1 MNIHKLIIYLQNIQ
15 KNKTLIDIILE
26 TKKANTNIVF
36 I

>member
-1 MNIHKLIIYLQNIQ
+1 MNIHKLTIYLQNIQ
-15 KNKTLIDIILE
+15 KNKTLINIILE